1 MVRGSMGACRSI
13 VSRLAP
19 GERSPSRGEG
29 RRGRPASTCVT
40 PTACTARCAPRP
52 PRRPARARPWPR
64 ALGAWLIGEVT
75 AAVVQD
81 APKIDRGRRTL
92 FLPDFVVVTLVEHG
106 PRESGPVLVTRTGA
120 CMSPANLRRLLRA
133 AVAEAGL
140 DFAVTPHTLR
150 RTLATFLAREI
161 GTREVA
167 DQLGHADPAVTL
179 SNYIAPEHR
188 GPDAPAAISSFIQGP
203 LAGSGLG

>member
-1 MVRGSMGACRSI
+1 MPQHRLPVGSWGKVT
-13 VSRLAP
+13 VSRRGQAWQARVYVRDADGVRRQVRAQAATKAGARQALA
-19 GERSPSRGEG
+19 
-29 RRGRPASTCVT
+29 
-40 PTACTARCAPRP
+40 
-52 PRRPARARPWPR
+52 R

-75 AAVVQD
+75 AAAVQE
-81 APKIDRGRRTL
+81 APKTDRGRRTL

-120 CMSPANLRRLLRA
+120 CMSPANLRRSLRA

-140 DFAVTPHTLR
+140 DFAVTPHALR

-161 GTREVA
+161 GTRQAA

-188 GPDAPAAISSFIQGP
+188 GPDARAAISSFIQGP